1 MAPPRIDLSL
11 VAILASCVF
20 VVWRVRARVR
30 RFIGRQPIRPLR
42 CWLTVSFFAVLVIG
56 LLIGS
61 PDHPAQSMAELL
73 GVAIGVGLA
82 VYGIRVTRFE
92 LTPHGMYYTPSVHI
106 GVALSLLLV
115 ARVAYRSTQA
125 YFSTAG
131 FSEPPASFARSPLT
145 LLIVGTLAG
154 YYAWYAVG
162 LLRRNRSLQGQGA
175 QPSQGR
181 EEA

>member
-61 PDHPAQSMAELL
+61 PDHPAQSMAELP

-82 VYGIRVTRFE
+82 VYGIRVTKFE
-92 LTPHGMYYTPSVHI
+92 LTPRGMYYTPSVHI

-115 ARVAYRSTQA
+115 ARVAYRSIQA

-131 FSEPPASFARSPLT
+131 FTEPPTSFARSPLT

-154 YYAWYAVG
+154 CYAWYAVG